1 MEYLGEVELF
11 SRTFDNRFVFNLFDL
26 LLCGVIVLVILRSW
40 RARTVD
46 SISRDRLYLL
56 LAFVC
61 LGASFACGAIFAGAY
76 FFFRVSF
83 SESTFNLIIHAFWAS
98 AWLMLVAS
106 AYERPAINHDSEISR
121 KNRSLP
127 LRLLAILWLII
138 AMLLVAPARQI
149 IELYSIAGF
158 ALDVLN
164 LLLVSF
170 ALVSFYLHPLGK
182 RNFARSALI
191 ILFAAASLHLVS
203 YSETSLRVST
213 IIWNLEQFTWS
224 LALFTFALAIG
235 EIGRDLFDRVFV
247 ALQVTFILLASVMIL
262 VITQT
267 EKTEYLT
274 SIRASSN
281 RLAEFVR
288 ANADYLGHRGETLP
302 QVIAR
307 KNFLQRALSSFG
319 HIPELR
325 MVRIA
330 AAGDAATFEIADD
343 GEINQR
349 LEELSATNGLSQVA
363 AEKYFLINNVSL
375 DDAGLGEIEF
385 YGTREIL
392 DRHIRKRIIT
402 IFSIFTGMVALSTFM
417 IGFVVRGAS
426 VIIRKQEREIERANH
441 QLMQASKLAAIGQLA
456 AGVAHEINNPA
467 TTILSRASFLLSD
480 GEENISASG
489 REDLEA
495 VVAQSERIAR
505 ITNNLLMFSRPQVRN
520 LKPVAIDR
528 VVESSFAPVRET
540 IKAHG
545 VSLEIEAEAALPRVC
560 ADEQALMRALE
571 NLYRNA
577 IDAMPGGGM
586 LRVRAAH
593 DEQSRFVRLE
603 ISDTGIGIEK
613 ENLARIFDPFFT
625 TKEVGKG
632 TGLGLSIAH
641 GIIREHQGT
650 IVVESVP
657 GKGTTF
663 TITLPTEE

>member
-1 MEYLGEVELF
+1 
-11 SRTFDNRFVFNLFDL
+11 
-26 LLCGVIVLVILRSW
+26 
-40 RARTVD
+40 
-46 SISRDRLYLL
+46 
-56 LAFVC
+56 
-61 LGASFACGAIFAGAY
+61 
-76 FFFRVSF
+76 
-83 SESTFNLIIHAFWAS
+83 
-98 AWLMLVAS
+98 
-106 AYERPAINHDSEISR
+106 
-121 KNRSLP
+121 
-127 LRLLAILWLII
+127 
-138 AMLLVAPARQI
+138 
-149 IELYSIAGF
+149 
-158 ALDVLN
+158 
-164 LLLVSF
+164 
-170 ALVSFYLHPLGK
+170 
-182 RNFARSALI
+182 
-191 ILFAAASLHLVS
+191 
-203 YSETSLRVST
+203 
-213 IIWNLEQFTWS
+213 
-224 LALFTFALAIG
+224 
-235 EIGRDLFDRVFV
+235 
-247 ALQVTFILLASVMIL
+247 
-262 VITQT
+262 
-267 EKTEYLT
+267 
-274 SIRASSN
+274 
-281 RLAEFVR
+281 
-288 ANADYLGHRGETLP
+288 
-302 QVIAR
+302 
-307 KNFLQRALSSFG
+307 
-319 HIPELR
+319 